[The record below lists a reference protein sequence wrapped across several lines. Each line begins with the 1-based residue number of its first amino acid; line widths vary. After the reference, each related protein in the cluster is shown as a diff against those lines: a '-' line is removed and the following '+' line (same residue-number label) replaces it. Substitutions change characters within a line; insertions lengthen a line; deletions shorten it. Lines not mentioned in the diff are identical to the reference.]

1 MGEVVGRGP
10 RIKFAA
16 RRTGDLQLATEPRP
30 LSQLSA
36 LMQRLEECGLVP
48 VLDDGLVGGNAAI
61 AASSCAPLQR
71 HAKAGSIV
79 VSRSGKDPG
88 APLCLRDRVLL
99 TGFDPQAWAADYQSA
114 NEAARPTS
122 DAPLHAAALGPGAT
136 ERYGWAAAPCVAVHG
151 HALAAGAQLERARQ
165 AGLPVS
171 DEETLFSTPEDLA
184 ALEQLFRW
192 ARQCTEGRDISSLPL
207 LGQATCF
214 LRLPALP
221 LCRRSYQY
229 PQHRCFIRRGHGF
242 TVLAETVR
250 EASRYFEQHLL
261 PLL

>member
-88 APLCLRDRVLL
+88 APLCLRDWVLL

-122 DAPLHAAALGPGAT
+122 DAPLHAARWVRAPRSGTAGRLRRAL
-136 ERYGWAAAPCVAVHG
+136 
-151 HALAAGAQLERARQ
+151 
-165 AGLPVS
+165 
-171 DEETLFSTPEDLA
+171 
-184 ALEQLFRW
+184 
-192 ARQCTEGRDISSLPL
+192 QCTGTRWQRVPSWSVRGRRGCPCRMKRPCLARRRTWRRWSSSS
-207 LGQATCF
+207 GGRGNA
-214 LRLPALP
+214 LRDVTYHHCRCWVKQPAFCACP
-221 LCRRSYQY
+221 LCRSAAGHISTRS
-229 PQHRCFIRRGHGF
+229 
-242 TVLAETVR
+242 TV
-250 EASRYFEQHLL
+250 ASSGAATDSQC
-261 PLL
+261 